1 LSGVSTHVLDTA
13 RGRPAVGISLSLE
26 VRKGDNWTR
35 LADATT
41 DENGRAGNLIPS
53 DVPFQRGTYRLRFD
67 AAAYFRAQ
75 GLETLYSEVS
85 VTFEVRNPSEHYH
98 VPLLLSPWGYTTYR
112 GS

>member
-1 LSGVSTHVLDTA
+1 VGVSLA
-13 RGRPAVGISLSLE
+13 LE
-26 VRKGDNWTR
+26 VQAGSTWTG
-35 LADATT
+35 LAKAVT

-53 DVPFQRGTYRLRFD
+53 ATPFQPGTYRLRFD

-75 GLETLYSEVS
+75 GVETFYSEV
-85 VTFEVRNPSEHYH
+85 VITFEVRNPAQHHH

>member
-13 RGRPAVGISLSLE
+13 RGRPAAGISVSLE
-26 VRKGDNWTR
+26 LRAGNDWAR
-35 LADATT
+35 LAEVAT

-53 DVPFQRGTYRLRFD
+53 TVPFQSGTYRLRFD

-85 VTFEVRNPSEHYH
+85 VTFEVRNTGEHYH

>member
-1 LSGVSTHVLDTA
+1 M
-13 RGRPAVGISLSLE
+13 GISLSLE
-26 VRKGDNWTR
+26 VRAGDNWTR
-35 LADATT
+35 LADAIT

-67 AAAYFRAQ
+67 AASYFRAQ

-85 VTFEVRNPSEHYH
+85 VTFEVRNPGEHYH
-98 VPLLLSPWGYTTYR
+98 VPLLLSPFAYSTYR

>member
-13 RGRPAVGISLSLE
+13 RGRPATGISVSLE
-26 VRKGDNWTR
+26 VRAGDNWTCI
-35 LADATT
+35 ASAAT

-53 DVPFQRGTYRLRFD
+53 AVPFQRGTYRLRFD

-75 GLETLYSEVS
+75 GIETLYSEVS
-85 VTFEVRNPSEHYH
+85 VTFEVRNPGEHYH

>member
-1 LSGVSTHVLDTA
+1 
-13 RGRPAVGISLSLE
+13 VGISLSLE
-26 VRKGDNWTR
+26 VRAGDNWTR
-35 LADATT
+35 LADAST
-41 DENGRAGNLIPS
+41 DENGRAGSLIPS

-67 AAAYFRAQ
+67 AAAYFREQ

>member
-1 LSGVSTHVLDTA
+1 LSGISTHVLDTA
-13 RGRPAVGISLSLE
+13 RGRPAAGISFSLE
-26 VRKGDNWTR
+26 VRAGDNWTR
-35 LADATT
+35 LATATT

-53 DVPFQRGTYRLRFD
+53 EMPFQQGTYRLRFD

-85 VTFEVRNPSEHYH
+85 ISFEVRNPSEHYH